1 MRLFQCSGFGLQFSR
16 FGFLFSAFSFLVSTP
31 SRAQEALRQS
41 LTGQTVSAERQ
52 RDLKEKPYTVR
63 WGDFQLLAGA
73 SLAGEWNDNVNLS
86 HTDPKEDFIIT
97 PMVNLDA
104 LWPITE
110 LNSLT
115 FSLGVGYATYIE
127 HSQYDYAVITPGSQL
142 AWDIYVKDFHI
153 NFHDWFY
160 YQEDPTIYGG
170 VSGTARFGGF
180 YNTAGVLTTWDL
192 RDVVLSLGYDH
203 FNFIASSSTY
213 DYLTRASDFFVARA
227 GFHVHPSATV
237 GLEASGG
244 PTAYDQPIL
253 SPNLTY
259 SFGAFGDWKATEHIR
274 LQPRAGYYQYFFS
287 NEGLVG
293 ADTEESG
300 YYLSLKL
307 IHDLKWNVDYS
318 LEGGHESFLGNQSS
332 LTVQWYAALWVNWR
346 MIKNISLSTGL
357 RYENATQP
365 VGQLADN
372 YERVFASLRLSCPI
386 KPKLTASLEYRYW
399 LRDSAVTVDNN
410 YEQNRVALQLAY
422 HF

>member
-41 LTGQTVSAERQ
+41 LTGQTVSAERK

-180 YNTAGVLTTWDL
+180 YNTAGVLTT
-192 RDVVLSLGYDH
+192 
-203 FNFIASSSTY
+203 
-213 DYLTRASDFFVARA
+213 
-227 GFHVHPSATV
+227 
-237 GLEASGG
+237 
-244 PTAYDQPIL
+244 
-253 SPNLTY
+253 
-259 SFGAFGDWKATEHIR
+259 
-274 LQPRAGYYQYFFS
+274 
-287 NEGLVG
+287 
-293 ADTEESG
+293 
-300 YYLSLKL
+300 
-307 IHDLKWNVDYS
+307 
-318 LEGGHESFLGNQSS
+318 
-332 LTVQWYAALWVNWR
+332 
-346 MIKNISLSTGL
+346 
-357 RYENATQP
+357 
-365 VGQLADN
+365 
-372 YERVFASLRLSCPI
+372 
-386 KPKLTASLEYRYW
+386 
-399 LRDSAVTVDNN
+399 
-410 YEQNRVALQLAY
+410 
-422 HF
+422 